1 MAGLLQMHAAVHGA
15 GRSQPRQGRAM
26 TAGQPD
32 SPAAEGV
39 RSLEVRGI
47 FPGRLEGCGGGLV
60 GRFPAA
66 MESRQDAYPLDP
78 PSAAL
83 R

>member
-1 MAGLLQMHAAVHGA
+1 MAGLTQMHAAVHGA
-15 GRSQPRQGRAM
+15 GRPQPHQGRAM

-39 RSLEVRGI
+39 RSLEVRGMP
-47 FPGRLEGCGGGLV
+47 PGQLEGAV
-60 GRFPAA
+60 TDWFGRFPAA

>member
-1 MAGLLQMHAAVHGA
+1 MAGRTQMHAAVHGA
-15 GRSQPRQGRAM
+15 GRSQPCQGRAM

-32 SPAAEGV
+32 SPAAQGA

-47 FPGRLEGCGGGLV
+47 LPRQLDSAVTAWF

-66 MESRQDAYPLDP
+66 MESRQDA
-78 PSAAL
+78 
-83 R
+83 